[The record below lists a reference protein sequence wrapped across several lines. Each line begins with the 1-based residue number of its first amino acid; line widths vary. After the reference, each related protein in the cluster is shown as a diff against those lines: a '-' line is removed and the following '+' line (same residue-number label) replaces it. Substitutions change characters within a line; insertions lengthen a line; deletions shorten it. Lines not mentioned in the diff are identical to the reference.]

1 MKTDLLIYII
11 AICIG
16 ILLILRFFV
25 PHKNRKI
32 CYVIF
37 ISLLTVVLLFSGI
50 YAFNTPFRKAVNM
63 EFNSQTQHICRTKN
77 EKVAIP
83 LPPNTILE
91 YRTSETMAKYESKSK
106 KEDIICFYEK
116 LVTPT
121 GFSIIK
127 KNDNL
132 WEILLVY
139 NDHELILTLNDKK
152 ENNHFSKSEL
162 IIDVAP

>member
-1 MKTDLLIYII
+1 
-11 AICIG
+11 
-16 ILLILRFFV
+16 
-25 PHKNRKI
+25 
-32 CYVIF
+32 
-37 ISLLTVVLLFSGI
+37 
-50 YAFNTPFRKAVNM
+50 M